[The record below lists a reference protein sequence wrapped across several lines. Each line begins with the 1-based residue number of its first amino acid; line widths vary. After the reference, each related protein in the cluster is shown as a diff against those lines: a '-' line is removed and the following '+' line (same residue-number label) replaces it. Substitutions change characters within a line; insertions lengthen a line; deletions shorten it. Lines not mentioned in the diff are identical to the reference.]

1 MANKKFSEFVLKTS
15 TSDVSHIVGYNG
27 AENVQITP
35 ANFVTTGGT
44 GVFLPLA
51 GGTMVG
57 NTTHNDNV
65 KSIYGTSP
73 GNDLQI
79 YHDGSNSFIKD
90 AGTGD
95 LIIDTNTFRLRSA
108 NGGETMIR
116 AFQDSAVIL
125 SFNNVDK
132 LATTSTGISVT
143 GDGAFTGDVSVAG
156 SGAKIIS
163 ASSSDDNASLFLSAA
178 GSGKDTH
185 IVYGNNRDLL
195 FETSSSTTPTS
206 TGTPVLTLGTNSN
219 ATFAGNVSILQPASS
234 TIPTLSIKSGV
245 SGAGV
250 IQISGN
256 NNTLGS
262 DSFDFIQNGAGA
274 FINNRHNS
282 PLAFSTNNLERM
294 RLDAS
299 GNLGIGVTPSVRLDV
314 IGGTLNGTVA
324 IFSNQNGRGLKLGTE
339 NTINNDD
346 GVVYDAQTSTGK
358 HLFKV
363 AGSEKMRLDDL
374 GNLGLGAADANAY
387 GKFLVSGTGNLIN
400 GNATSGAATF
410 QLYENGAGRFGIVTL
425 DGTPGAKFTL
435 AGVEKMRLD
444 ASGNLGVG
452 ASNPTSRLHLK
463 DTSNDVQM
471 RLDSTSGGTQ
481 SGTITYSQVGQN
493 SLVIATEFPSTSDTN
508 LIQFKPGG
516 TLAMTIRGGNNSTGN
531 AGNVG
536 IGTSTPQRKLTIYE
550 SSGNAVLQLANNT
563 SGVGASDGFLV
574 FTDGTNVGL
583 ENKENGYLS
592 FATDNSEKMRLTS
605 DGDLL
610 IGVTSIAD
618 ATSRAYGNAF
628 SGSGAVGNWTS
639 WGNGSHSHA
648 IFRNGTNIVGTITTN
663 TTTTTYNTSSDY
675 RLKEDLQD
683 FEGLD
688 LVSKIPVYDYKWKAD
703 DSRSYGVMAHE
714 LEEVLPQA
722 VSGEKDAEK
731 MQSVD
736 YSKIVPLLVKSIQE
750 LSAKLE
756 ALECQCEKK

>member
-1 MANKKFSEFVLKTS
+1 M
-15 TSDVSHIVGYNG
+15 
-27 AENVQITP
+27 
-35 ANFVTTGGT
+35 
-44 GVFLPLA
+44 
-51 GGTMVG
+51 
-57 NTTHNDNV
+57 
-65 KSIYGTSP
+65 
-73 GNDLQI
+73 
-79 YHDGSNSFIKD
+79 
-90 AGTGD
+90 
-95 LIIDTNTFRLRSA
+95 
-108 NGGETMIR
+108 
-116 AFQDSAVIL
+116 
-125 SFNNVDK
+125 
-132 LATTSTGISVT
+132 
-143 GDGAFTGDVSVAG
+143 
-156 SGAKIIS
+156 
-163 ASSSDDNASLFLSAA
+163 
-178 GSGKDTH
+178 
-185 IVYGNNRDLL
+185 
-195 FETSSSTTPTS
+195 
-206 TGTPVLTLGTNSN
+206 
-219 ATFAGNVSILQPASS
+219 
-234 TIPTLSIKSGV
+234 
-245 SGAGV
+245 
-250 IQISGN
+250 
-256 NNTLGS
+256 
-262 DSFDFIQNGAGA
+262 
-274 FINNRHNS
+274 
-282 PLAFSTNNLERM
+282 
-294 RLDAS
+294 
-299 GNLGIGVTPSVRLDV
+299 
-314 IGGTLNGTVA
+314 
-324 IFSNQNGRGLKLGTE
+324 
-339 NTINNDD
+339 
-346 GVVYDAQTSTGK
+346 
-358 HLFKV
+358 FKV